1 MSTLNI
7 NVAQKINA
15 GRVEVTLALDGNL
28 DNSTA
33 ATLEAKLTP
42 TLASNP
48 AQVIFDL
55 ARLKFVTSAGI
66 RLFFVAVNQWGM
78 GLTSWE
84 KGKLKYKPGDVYM
97 GVDYQ
102 MYRMGETIGHLKAI
116 DISGK
121 KVAWDVPS
129 PLPFFSGMLA
139 TKGGVLFSERR

>member
-1 MSTLNI
+1 VSTLNI

-42 TLASNP
+42 TLATNP

-66 RLFFVAVNQWGM
+66 RLFFVAVKHQKQHG
-78 GLTSWE
+78 GQVSFVHLQPQIKE
-84 KGKLKYKPGDVYM
+84 VFAI
-97 GVDYQ
+97 
-102 MYRMGETIGHLKAI
+102 MGELP
-116 DISGK
+116 DIRIFK
-121 KVAWDVPS
+121 DQAELDAY
-129 PLPFFSGMLA
+129 LLA
-139 TKGGVLFSERR
+139 RQRTYQP